1 MKQQGFSDR
10 DGMKGRKKT
19 CGIGKAGELQS
30 FIEEAELKE
39 KTEKGGLT
47 GEGGDWGCDEGC
59 SFLHRGTEAP
69 NP

>member
-10 DGMKGRKKT
+10 DGMKGRKT
-19 CGIGKAGELQS
+19 CGIGKAGELLS
-30 FIEEAELKE
+30 FIEEAQPKKK
-39 KTEKGGLT
+39 KTQR
-47 GEGGDWGCDEGC
+47 EGCGDVGMGC